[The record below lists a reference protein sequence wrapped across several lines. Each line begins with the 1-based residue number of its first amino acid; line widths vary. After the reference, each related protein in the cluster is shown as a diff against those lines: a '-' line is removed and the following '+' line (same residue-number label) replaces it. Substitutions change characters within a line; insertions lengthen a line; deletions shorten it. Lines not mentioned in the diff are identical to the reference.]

1 MLSDVFF
8 KHNYSS
14 GYDEPK
20 DFFTEAL
27 IESST
32 FDLGLGFFSS
42 SGIRSLSYGF
52 ALFIANGGKMR
63 VVMNHILSQEDKE
76 VIERGQKH
84 LVEDFESNI
93 LLDIKKLVETLSK
106 EDEQFFRC
114 LSYLISINRIEF
126 VATISTKG
134 GLGHD
139 KYGIFKDENGNKVAF
154 IGSANFS
161 QSALELNGETITV
174 FTSPNDDKRIA
185 EYQTLFDQ
193 SWENDTPHLIHI
205 PIEHVKTFIREK
217 FPETSLTNLLE
228 EGLNLRENIEGDNN
242 IPTEYCKPVSRR
254 ILDKI
259 ESKEQEPRFP
269 FPEERQIQIDAYNAW
284 IGNGKKGIFAMA
296 TGSGKT
302 VTALNCIRKQYKEN
316 GYYKAII
323 VVPTQALAIQWEH
336 ETKSFNFQNIVST
349 HSDKDWKNI
358 LSRYI
363 TRSLLDSTKSIIL
376 ITTYATFNRNDIQS
390 FLKKVRGA
398 ETFIYV
404 ADEAHNIG
412 SQNSLK
418 HLPEMINWRIG
429 LSATPERIYDDLGS
443 EKLYEFFNS
452 KPPKYT
458 YRYTMKQAIEE
469 GILCHYDYYP
479 IFIELTSS
487 EMEEYE
493 RISDQLR
500 KYIDADTGKYKP
512 DAEKLLLKR
521 KRIIHKAE
529 NKKIAISDLLE
540 ELKQKQKLDYTFVF
554 VPEGYEPDYSI
565 NDSYNINQDDIH
577 IIDEYAQMFKEH
589 GYSYHKYISGLD
601 DAPNILQNFA
611 DGDIQI
617 LLSMKCLD
625 EGVDIPRA
633 EHAIFCSS
641 TGNPRQF
648 VQRRGRVLRKCKGKE
663 KAKIWDLIV
672 TPPNILD
679 ESNSIERNLFFN
691 EAKRI
696 INFAALADNQIDILY
711 GKLLTYCEALRINL
725 FDLLD
730 RENNNYKCKHSIFR
744 LDTHVP

>member
-1 MLSDVFF
+1 MLSDARF
-8 KHNYSS
+8 KHTYSS

-42 SGIRSLSYGF
+42 SGIRSLAYGF

-63 VVMNHILSQEDKE
+63 VVMNHILSKEDKD
-76 VIERGQKH
+76 VIENGQKH
-84 LVEDFESNI
+84 IVEDFENSI
-93 LLDIKKLVETLSK
+93 LFDIKKLVETLSK

-114 LSYLISINRIEF
+114 LSYLISINKIEF

-139 KYGIFKDENGNKVAF
+139 KYGIFKDEKGYKVAF

-174 FTSPNDDKRIA
+174 FTSSDDDKRIA
-185 EYQTLFDQ
+185 EYQTLFDK
-193 SWENDTPHLIHI
+193 SWEDNTPHLIHI
-205 PIEHVKTFIREK
+205 PIENVKTFIREK
-217 FPETSLTNLLE
+217 YPEVTITELLN
-228 EGLNLRENIEGDNN
+228 EGINLRENIGINN
-242 IPTEYCKPVSRR
+242 KTYHKLISKR

-259 ESKEQEPRFP
+259 ELKELEPRFP
-269 FPEERQIQIDAYNAW
+269 FPEERKIQIDAYKSW
-284 IGNGKKGIFAMA
+284 IENGKNGVFAMA

-302 VTALNCIRKQYKEN
+302 VTALNCILKQYKEN
-316 GYYKAII
+316 GFYKAII
-323 VVPTQALAIQWEH
+323 VVPTQALAIQWEK
-336 ETKSFNFQNIVST
+336 EAKSFNFQNVVST
-349 HSDKDWKNI
+349 HSEKEWKTI
-358 LSRYI
+358 LNRFI
-363 TRSLLDSTKSIIL
+363 TRSLLDSNKNIIL
-376 ITTYATFNRNDIQS
+376 ITTYATFNRADIQS
-390 FLKKVRGA
+390 FLNKVRGI

-418 HLPEMINWRIG
+418 HLPEMIKWRIG

-443 EKLYEFFNS
+443 ERLYDFFNS
-452 KPPKYT
+452 RPPEYT
-458 YRYTMKQAIEE
+458 YRYTMKQAIDE
-469 GILCHYDYYP
+469 GVLCHYDYYP
-479 IFIELTSS
+479 IFIELICS
-487 EMEEYE
+487 EMKEYE
-493 RISDQLR
+493 RISEQLR
-500 KYIDADTGKYKP
+500 KYIDSDTGKYKS

-529 NKKIAISDLLE
+529 NKKIAISDLLD
-540 ELKQKQKLDYTFVF
+540 ELKQKHKLDYTFVF

-565 NDSYNINQDDIH
+565 NDSYKIDKEDIH

-601 DAPNILQNFA
+601 DAPNILKNFA
-611 DGDIQI
+611 NGDIQI

-648 VQRRGRVLRKCKGKE
+648 VQRRGRVLRKSKGKD

-672 TPPNILD
+672 IPPNILA
-679 ESNSIERNLFFN
+679 ESNSVERNLFFN
-691 EAKRI
+691 EVKRI
-696 INFAALADNQIDILY
+696 VNFAALADNQIDILY
-711 GKLLTYCEALRINL
+711 GDLQYYCESLKIDL
-725 FDLLD
+725 FDMLD
-730 RENNNYKCKHSIFR
+730 KENNNYK
-744 LDTHVP
+744 

>member
-1 MLSDVFF
+1 MLSDVHF
-8 KHNYSS
+8 KHSYTS

-27 IESST
+27 IESCN

-63 VVMNHILSQEDKE
+63 VVMNHILSKEDKE
-76 VIERGQKH
+76 VIENGQKH
-84 LVEDFESNI
+84 LIEDFEDNI
-93 LLDIKKLVETLSK
+93 LCDIKKLIETLSK

-114 LSYLISINRIEF
+114 LSYLISVDRIKF
-126 VATISTKG
+126 LATVSTKG

-139 KYGIFKDENGNKVAF
+139 KYGIFKDEKGNKVAF

-174 FTSPNDDKRIA
+174 FSSPNDDNRIA

-217 FPETSLTNLLE
+217 FPEAPLTNLIE
-228 EGLNLRENIEGDNN
+228 EGINLRESIGMDNDV
-242 IPTEYCKPVSRR
+242 PQKYYKPISKR

-259 ESKEQEPRFP
+259 ELKEQEPRFP
-269 FPEERQIQIDAYNAW
+269 FPEERKIQIDAYNAW
-284 IGNGKKGIFAMA
+284 IGNGKKGMFAMA

-323 VVPTQALAIQWEH
+323 VVPTQALAMQWEH

-349 HSDKDWKNI
+349 HSDKDWKDV

-398 ETFIYV
+398 ETFIYA

-429 LSATPERIYDDLGS
+429 LSATPERIYDDLGT
-443 EKLYEFFNS
+443 EKLYEFFDS

-512 DAEKLLLKR
+512 NAEKLLLKR

-565 NDSYNINQDDIH
+565 NDSYNIDQDDIH

-601 DAPNILQNFA
+601 DAPSILQNFA

-663 KAKIWDLIV
+663 KARIWDLIV

-679 ESNSIERNLFFN
+679 ESNKIERNLFFN
-691 EAKRI
+691 EVKRI
-696 INFAALADNQIDILY
+696 VNFAALADNQIDILY
-711 GKLLTYCEALRINL
+711 GNLLAYCEALKINL

-730 RENNNYKCKHSIFR
+730 KENNNYK
-744 LDTHVP
+744 

>member
-1 MLSDVFF
+1 MIS
-8 KHNYSS
+8 Y
-14 GYDEPK
+14 
-20 DFFTEAL
+20 L
-27 IESST
+27 I
-32 FDLGLGFFSS
+32 
-42 SGIRSLSYGF
+42 
-52 ALFIANGGKMR
+52 
-63 VVMNHILSQEDKE
+63 
-76 VIERGQKH
+76 
-84 LVEDFESNI
+84 
-93 LLDIKKLVETLSK
+93 ETLSK

-114 LSYLISINRIEF
+114 LSYLISVDRIKF
-126 VATISTKG
+126 LATISTKG

-139 KYGIFKDENGNKVAF
+139 KYGIFKDEKGNKVAF

-174 FTSPNDDKRIA
+174 FTSPNDDNRIA

-217 FPETSLTNLLE
+217 FPEAPLTNLIE
-228 EGLNLRENIEGDNN
+228 EGINLRESIGMDNDV
-242 IPTEYCKPVSRR
+242 PQKYYKPISKR

-259 ESKEQEPRFP
+259 ELKEQESRFP
-269 FPEERQIQIDAYNAW
+269 FPEERKIQIDAYNAW
-284 IGNGKKGIFAMA
+284 IGNGKKGMFAMA

-336 ETKSFNFQNIVST
+336 EAKSFNFQNIVST
-349 HSDKDWKNI
+349 HSDKDWKDV

-363 TRSLLDSTKSIIL
+363 TRSILDSTKSIIL

-390 FLKKVRGA
+390 FLKKVRGS

-429 LSATPERIYDDLGS
+429 LSATPERIYDDLGT
-443 EKLYEFFNS
+443 EKLYEFFDS

-500 KYIDADTGKYKP
+500 KYIDADTGKYKLN
-512 DAEKLLLKR
+512 AERLLLKR

-565 NDSYNINQDDIH
+565 NDSYNIDQDDIH

-601 DAPNILQNFA
+601 DAPSILQNFA

-663 KAKIWDLIV
+663 KARIWDLIV

-679 ESNSIERNLFFN
+679 ESNKIERNLFFN
-691 EAKRI
+691 EVKRI
-696 INFAALADNQIDILY
+696 VNFAALADNQIDILY
-711 GKLLTYCEALRINL
+711 GNLLAYCETLKINL

-730 RENNNYKCKHSIFR
+730 KENNNYK
-744 LDTHVP
+744 

>member
-8 KHNYSS
+8 KHSYSS

-76 VIERGQKH
+76 IIEKGQKH
-84 LVEDFESNI
+84 LVEDFENHI
-93 LLDIKKLVETLSK
+93 LFDIKKLVETLSK

-126 VATISTKG
+126 VATVSTKG

-139 KYGIFKDENGNKVAF
+139 KYGIFKDEKGNKVAF

-174 FTSPNDDKRIA
+174 FTSPDDDKRIA
-185 EYQTLFDQ
+185 EYQALFDQ
-193 SWENDTPHLIHI
+193 SWENDTPHLVHI

-217 FPETSLTNLLE
+217 FPKTSLTNLLE
-228 EGLNLRENIEGDNN
+228 EGINLRENIGIDNN
-242 IPTEYCKPVSRR
+242 IPAKYCKPISRR

-259 ESKEQEPRFP
+259 EFKELEPRFP
-269 FPEERQIQIDAYNAW
+269 FPEERRIQIDAYSAW
-284 IGNGKKGIFAMA
+284 IENGKKGIFAMA

-336 ETKSFNFQNIVST
+336 ETKSFNYQNIVST

-390 FLKKVRGA
+390 FLKKVRGV

-412 SQNSLK
+412 SQNSLN

-540 ELKQKQKLDYTFVF
+540 ELRQKQKLDYTFVF

-565 NDSYNINQDDIH
+565 NDSYNINQDDVH

-601 DAPNILQNFA
+601 DAPSILQNFA

-679 ESNSIERNLFFN
+679 ESNSIERNLFLN
-691 EAKRI
+691 EVKRI

-711 GKLLTYCEALRINL
+711 GKLLAYCEALRINL

-730 RENNNYKCKHSIFR
+730 K
-744 LDTHVP
+744 

>member
-1 MLSDVFF
+1 MLSDVHF
-8 KHNYSS
+8 KHSYTS

-27 IESST
+27 IESCN

-63 VVMNHILSQEDKE
+63 VVMNHILSKEDKE
-76 VIERGQKH
+76 VIENGQKH
-84 LVEDFESNI
+84 LIEDFEDNI
-93 LLDIKKLVETLSK
+93 LCDIKKLIETLSK

-114 LSYLISINRIEF
+114 LSYLISVDRIKF
-126 VATISTKG
+126 LATISTKG

-139 KYGIFKDENGNKVAF
+139 KYGIFKDEKGNKVAF

-174 FTSPNDDKRIA
+174 FTSPNDDNRIA

-217 FPETSLTNLLE
+217 FPEASLTNLIE
-228 EGLNLRENIEGDNN
+228 EGINLRESIGMDNDV
-242 IPTEYCKPVSRR
+242 PTKYCKPISKR

-259 ESKEQEPRFP
+259 EFKEQEPRFP
-269 FPEERQIQIDAYNAW
+269 FPEERKIQIDAYNAW
-284 IGNGKKGIFAMA
+284 IENGKKGMFAMA

-323 VVPTQALAIQWEH
+323 VVPTQALAMQWEH

-349 HSDKDWKNI
+349 HSDKDWKGV

-363 TRSLLDSTKSIIL
+363 TKSLLDSTKSIIL
-376 ITTYATFNRNDIQS
+376 ITTYATFNRNDIQL
-390 FLKKVRGA
+390 FLKKVRGI

-429 LSATPERIYDDLGS
+429 LSATPERIYDDLGT
-443 EKLYEFFNS
+443 EKLYDFFDS

-500 KYIDADTGKYKP
+500 KYVDVDTGKYKP
-512 DAEKLLLKR
+512 NAEKLLLKR

-565 NDSYNINQDDIH
+565 NDSYNIDQDDIH

-601 DAPNILQNFA
+601 DAPSILQNFA

-663 KAKIWDLIV
+663 KARIWDLIV

-679 ESNSIERNLFFN
+679 ESNKIERNLFFN
-691 EAKRI
+691 EVKRI
-696 INFAALADNQIDILY
+696 VNFAALADNQIDILY
-711 GKLLTYCEALRINL
+711 GNLLAYCEALKINL

-730 RENNNYKCKHSIFR
+730 KENNNYK
-744 LDTHVP
+744 

>member
-323 VVPTQALAIQWEH
+323 VVPTQALAIQWKH

-691 EAKRI
+691 EVKRI

-730 RENNNYKCKHSIFR
+730 RENNNYK
-744 LDTHVP
+744 

>member
-1 MLSDVFF
+1 MLSDVHF
-8 KHNYSS
+8 KHSYTS

-27 IESST
+27 IESCN

-63 VVMNHILSQEDKE
+63 VVMNHILSKEDKE
-76 VIERGQKH
+76 VIENGQKH
-84 LVEDFESNI
+84 LIEDFEDNI
-93 LLDIKKLVETLSK
+93 LCDIKKLIETLSK

-114 LSYLISINRIEF
+114 LSYLISVDRIKF
-126 VATISTKG
+126 LATISTKG

-139 KYGIFKDENGNKVAF
+139 KYGIFKDEKGNKVAF

-174 FTSPNDDKRIA
+174 FTSPNDDNRIA

-193 SWENDTPHLIHI
+193 SWENDTPHFIHI

-217 FPETSLTNLLE
+217 FPEAPLTNLIE
-228 EGLNLRENIEGDNN
+228 EGINLRESIGMDNDV
-242 IPTEYCKPVSRR
+242 PPKYYKPISKR

-259 ESKEQEPRFP
+259 ELKEQEPRFP
-269 FPEERQIQIDAYNAW
+269 FPEERKIQIDAYNAW
-284 IGNGKKGIFAMA
+284 IGNGKKGMFAMA

-336 ETKSFNFQNIVST
+336 EAKSFNFQNIVST
-349 HSDKDWKNI
+349 HSDKDWKDV

-363 TRSLLDSTKSIIL
+363 TRSILDSTKSIIL

-429 LSATPERIYDDLGS
+429 LSATPERIYDDLGT
-443 EKLYEFFNS
+443 EKLYEFFDS

-500 KYIDADTGKYKP
+500 KYIDADTGKYKLN
-512 DAEKLLLKR
+512 AERLLLKR

-565 NDSYNINQDDIH
+565 NDSYNIDQDDIH

-601 DAPNILQNFA
+601 DAPSILQNFA

-663 KAKIWDLIV
+663 KARIWDLIV

-679 ESNSIERNLFFN
+679 ESNKIERNLFFN
-691 EAKRI
+691 EVKRI
-696 INFAALADNQIDILY
+696 VNFAALADNQIDILY
-711 GKLLTYCEALRINL
+711 GNLLAYCETLKINL

-730 RENNNYKCKHSIFR
+730 KENNNYK
-744 LDTHVP
+744 

>member
-8 KHNYSS
+8 KHSYSS

-76 VIERGQKH
+76 IIEKGQKH
-84 LVEDFESNI
+84 LVEDFENHI
-93 LLDIKKLVETLSK
+93 LFDIKKLVETLSK

-126 VATISTKG
+126 VATVSTKG

-139 KYGIFKDENGNKVAF
+139 KYGIFKDEKGNKVAF

-174 FTSPNDDKRIA
+174 FTSPDDDKRIA
-185 EYQTLFDQ
+185 EYQALFDQ
-193 SWENDTPHLIHI
+193 SWENDTPHLVHI

-217 FPETSLTNLLE
+217 FPKTSLTNLLE
-228 EGLNLRENIEGDNN
+228 EGINLRENIGIDNN
-242 IPTEYCKPVSRR
+242 IPAKYCKPISRR

-259 ESKEQEPRFP
+259 EFKELEPRFP
-269 FPEERQIQIDAYNAW
+269 FPEERRIQIDAYSAW
-284 IGNGKKGIFAMA
+284 IENGKKGIFAMA

-336 ETKSFNFQNIVST
+336 ETKSFNYQNIVST

-390 FLKKVRGA
+390 FLKKVRGV

-404 ADEAHNIG
+404 ADEAHNEVI
-412 SQNSLK
+412 
-418 HLPEMINWRIG
+418 
-429 LSATPERIYDDLGS
+429 
-443 EKLYEFFNS
+443 
-452 KPPKYT
+452 
-458 YRYTMKQAIEE
+458 
-469 GILCHYDYYP
+469 
-479 IFIELTSS
+479 
-487 EMEEYE
+487 
-493 RISDQLR
+493 
-500 KYIDADTGKYKP
+500 
-512 DAEKLLLKR
+512 
-521 KRIIHKAE
+521 
-529 NKKIAISDLLE
+529 
-540 ELKQKQKLDYTFVF
+540 
-554 VPEGYEPDYSI
+554 
-565 NDSYNINQDDIH
+565 
-577 IIDEYAQMFKEH
+577 
-589 GYSYHKYISGLD
+589 
-601 DAPNILQNFA
+601 
-611 DGDIQI
+611 
-617 LLSMKCLD
+617 
-625 EGVDIPRA
+625 
-633 EHAIFCSS
+633 
-641 TGNPRQF
+641 
-648 VQRRGRVLRKCKGKE
+648 
-663 KAKIWDLIV
+663 
-672 TPPNILD
+672 
-679 ESNSIERNLFFN
+679 
-691 EAKRI
+691 
-696 INFAALADNQIDILY
+696 
-711 GKLLTYCEALRINL
+711 
-725 FDLLD
+725 
-730 RENNNYKCKHSIFR
+730 
-744 LDTHVP
+744 

>member
-1 MLSDVFF
+1 MTYF
-8 KHNYSS
+8 SS
-14 GYDEPK
+14 IAILQGYDEPK

-76 VIERGQKH
+76 IIEKGQKH
-84 LVEDFESNI
+84 LVEDFENHI
-93 LLDIKKLVETLSK
+93 LFDIKKLVETLSK

-126 VATISTKG
+126 VATVSTKG

-139 KYGIFKDENGNKVAF
+139 KYGIFKDEKGNKVAF

-174 FTSPNDDKRIA
+174 FTSPDDDKRIA
-185 EYQTLFDQ
+185 EYQALFDQ
-193 SWENDTPHLIHI
+193 SWENDTPHLVHI

-217 FPETSLTNLLE
+217 FPKTSLTNLLE
-228 EGLNLRENIEGDNN
+228 EGINLRENIGIDNN
-242 IPTEYCKPVSRR
+242 IPAKYCKPISRR

-259 ESKEQEPRFP
+259 EFKELEPRFP
-269 FPEERQIQIDAYNAW
+269 FPEERRIQIDAYSAW
-284 IGNGKKGIFAMA
+284 IENGKKGIFAMA

-336 ETKSFNFQNIVST
+336 ETKSFNYQNIVST

-390 FLKKVRGA
+390 FLKKVRGV

-412 SQNSLK
+412 SQNSLN

-540 ELKQKQKLDYTFVF
+540 ELRQKQKLDYTFVF

-565 NDSYNINQDDIH
+565 NDSYNINQDDVH

-601 DAPNILQNFA
+601 DAPSILQNFA

-679 ESNSIERNLFFN
+679 ESNSIERNLFLN
-691 EAKRI
+691 EVKRI

-711 GKLLTYCEALRINL
+711 GKLLAYCEALRINL

-730 RENNNYKCKHSIFR
+730 KENNNYK
-744 LDTHVP
+744 

>member
-429 LSATPERIYDDLGS
+429 LSATPERIYDDLGT

-691 EAKRI
+691 EVKRI

-730 RENNNYKCKHSIFR
+730 RENNNYK
-744 LDTHVP
+744 

>member
-8 KHNYSS
+8 KHSYSS

-76 VIERGQKH
+76 IIEKGQKH
-84 LVEDFESNI
+84 LVEDFENHI
-93 LLDIKKLVETLSK
+93 LFDIKKLVETLSK

-126 VATISTKG
+126 VATVSTKG

-139 KYGIFKDENGNKVAF
+139 KYGIFKDEKGNKVAF

-174 FTSPNDDKRIA
+174 FTSPDDDKRIA
-185 EYQTLFDQ
+185 EYQALFDQ
-193 SWENDTPHLIHI
+193 SWENDTPHLVHI

-217 FPETSLTNLLE
+217 FPKTSLTNLLE
-228 EGLNLRENIEGDNN
+228 EGINLRENIGIDNN
-242 IPTEYCKPVSRR
+242 IPAKYCKPISRR

-259 ESKEQEPRFP
+259 EFKELEPRFP
-269 FPEERQIQIDAYNAW
+269 FPEERRIQIDAYSAW
-284 IGNGKKGIFAMA
+284 IENGKKGIFAMA

-336 ETKSFNFQNIVST
+336 ETKSFNYQNIVST

-390 FLKKVRGA
+390 FLKKVRGV

-412 SQNSLK
+412 SQNSLN

-452 KPPKYT
+452 KPPKYA

-540 ELKQKQKLDYTFVF
+540 ELRQKQKLDYTFVF

-565 NDSYNINQDDIH
+565 NDSYNINQDDVH

-601 DAPNILQNFA
+601 DAPSILQNFA

-679 ESNSIERNLFFN
+679 ESNSIERNLFLN
-691 EAKRI
+691 EVKRI

-711 GKLLTYCEALRINL
+711 GKLLAYCEALRINL

-730 RENNNYKCKHSIFR
+730 KENNNYK
-744 LDTHVP
+744 

>member
-1 MLSDVFF
+1 MLSDVHF
-8 KHNYSS
+8 KHSYTS

-27 IESST
+27 IESCN

-63 VVMNHILSQEDKE
+63 VVMNHILSKEDKE
-76 VIERGQKH
+76 VIENGQKH
-84 LVEDFESNI
+84 LIEDFEDNI
-93 LLDIKKLVETLSK
+93 LCDIKKLIETLSK

-114 LSYLISINRIEF
+114 LSYLISVDRIKF
-126 VATISTKG
+126 VATVSTKG

-139 KYGIFKDENGNKVAF
+139 KYGIFKDEKGNKVAF

-174 FTSPNDDKRIA
+174 FSSPNDDNRIA

-217 FPETSLTNLLE
+217 FPEAPLTNLIE
-228 EGLNLRENIEGDNN
+228 EGINLRESIGMDNDV
-242 IPTEYCKPVSRR
+242 PQKYYKPISKR

-259 ESKEQEPRFP
+259 ELKEQEPRFP
-269 FPEERQIQIDAYNAW
+269 FPEERKIQIDAYNAW
-284 IGNGKKGIFAMA
+284 IGNGKKGMFAMA

-336 ETKSFNFQNIVST
+336 EAKSFNFQNIVST
-349 HSDKDWKNI
+349 HSDKDWKDV

-429 LSATPERIYDDLGS
+429 LSATPERIYDDLGT
-443 EKLYEFFNS
+443 EKLYEFFDS

-512 DAEKLLLKR
+512 NAERLLLKR

-565 NDSYNINQDDIH
+565 NDSYNIDQDDIH

-601 DAPNILQNFA
+601 DAPSILQNFA

-663 KAKIWDLIV
+663 KARIWDLIV

-679 ESNSIERNLFFN
+679 ESNKIERNLFFN
-691 EAKRI
+691 EVKRI
-696 INFAALADNQIDILY
+696 VNFAALADNQIDILY
-711 GKLLTYCEALRINL
+711 GNLLAYCEALKINL

-730 RENNNYKCKHSIFR
+730 KENNNYK
-744 LDTHVP
+744 

>member
-1 MLSDVFF
+1 MLSDVHF
-8 KHNYSS
+8 KHSYTS

-27 IESST
+27 IESCN

-63 VVMNHILSQEDKE
+63 VVMNHILSKEDKE
-76 VIERGQKH
+76 VIENGQKH
-84 LVEDFESNI
+84 LIEDFEDNI
-93 LLDIKKLVETLSK
+93 LCDIKKLIETLSK

-114 LSYLISINRIEF
+114 LSYLISVDRIKF
-126 VATISTKG
+126 VATVSTKG

-139 KYGIFKDENGNKVAF
+139 KYGIFKDEKGNKVAF

-174 FTSPNDDKRIA
+174 FTSPNDDNRIA

-205 PIEHVKTFIREK
+205 PIENVKTFIREK
-217 FPETSLTNLLE
+217 FPKASLTNLIE
-228 EGLNLRENIEGDNN
+228 EGINLRESIGMDNDV
-242 IPTEYCKPVSRR
+242 PQKYYKPISKR
-254 ILDKI
+254 IIDKI
-259 ESKEQEPRFP
+259 ELKEQEPRFP
-269 FPEERQIQIDAYNAW
+269 FPEERKIQIDAYNAW
-284 IGNGKKGIFAMA
+284 IGNGKKGMFAMA

-323 VVPTQALAIQWEH
+323 VVPTQALAMQWEH

-349 HSDKDWKNI
+349 HSDKDWKDV

-376 ITTYATFNRNDIQS
+376 ITTYATFNRNDIQL
-390 FLKKVRGA
+390 FLKKVRGI

-429 LSATPERIYDDLGS
+429 LSATPERIYDDLGT
-443 EKLYEFFNS
+443 EKLYEFFDS

-500 KYIDADTGKYKP
+500 KYIDADTGKYRP
-512 DAEKLLLKR
+512 NAEKLLLKR

-565 NDSYNINQDDIH
+565 NDSYNIDQDDIH

-601 DAPNILQNFA
+601 DAPSILQNFA

-663 KAKIWDLIV
+663 KARIWDLIV

-679 ESNSIERNLFFN
+679 ESNKIERNLFFN
-691 EAKRI
+691 EVKRI
-696 INFAALADNQIDILY
+696 VNFAALADNQIDILY
-711 GKLLTYCEALRINL
+711 GNLLAYCEALKINL

-730 RENNNYKCKHSIFR
+730 KENNNYK
-744 LDTHVP
+744 